1 VIEAM
6 RALKYDFY
14 KGPQYYRRC
23 DHQSVQS
30 VLIIES
36 KSRDMKNESDV
47 FNIIHTE
54 EANEANLRSCAELGH
69 TG

>member
-1 VIEAM
+1 
-6 RALKYDFY
+6 
-14 KGPQYYRRC
+14 
-23 DHQSVQS
+23 VQS

-47 FNIIHTE
+47 FSIIHTE